1 MPTFSSVNLKKKLLN
16 FQLQVLQS
24 IFIDLLANDMW
35 TTIMAV
41 VILTKISSDR
51 KIEVSPQSKYNIDLS
66 RHNENVMSKAMIKSL
81 TNKWMDKASS
91 FCPVK
96 THI

>member
-1 MPTFSSVNLKKKLLN
+1 
-16 FQLQVLQS
+16 
-24 IFIDLLANDMW
+24 
-35 TTIMAV
+35 MAV

-66 RHNENVMSKAMIKSL
+66 RRNKNVTSKAMIKLL
-81 TNKWMDKASS
+81 TNKQMDKASS

>member
-1 MPTFSSVNLKKKLLN
+1 
-16 FQLQVLQS
+16 
-24 IFIDLLANDMW
+24 
-35 TTIMAV
+35 MAI
-41 VILTKISSDR
+41 VILTKISSDD

-66 RHNENVMSKAMIKSL
+66 RRNKNVTSKVMIKSL
-81 TNKWMDKASS
+81 TSKRMDKVSS